1 MSVYLRHAQPQ
12 LSGFRFHEKLLLH
25 VKSSATMQL
34 CEGLLN
40 YSANLPPVGQRQIE
54 TAAEASGMQDANEH
68 RVDSGRGIA

>member
-1 MSVYLRHAQPQ
+1 
-12 LSGFRFHEKLLLH
+12 
-25 VKSSATMQL
+25 MQL